1 MTDKIKEFYN
11 FLNKCKRCG
20 IRLKS
25 VRYDEKNNLY
35 IYHFCRVRF
44 IGNNT
49 YFCDDDFWTNID
61 ALIPMEKVYDFVM
74 EDVCTR
80 YKITKS

>member
-1 MTDKIKEFYN
+1 MTDKVKEFYN

-25 VRYDEKNNLY
+25 VKYDEKNNLY
-35 IYHFCRVRF
+35 IYHFCRERF
-44 IGNNT
+44 LGNNT
-49 YFCDDDFWTNID
+49 YFCEDDSWIKVD